1 MYDASIERAIKIFH
15 DINKR
20 SPSFL
25 PNVDL
30 LVRPFILFHLKL
42 TSIKCHSV
50 RMVNRSNSK
59 GVILDFEAQPRK
71 NSYLQFFLHE
81 SIVLSI

>member
-30 LVRPFILFHLKL
+30 LVRSFILLPLNL
-42 TSIKCHSV
+42 TFI
-50 RMVNRSNSK
+50 
-59 GVILDFEAQPRK
+59 G
-71 NSYLQFFLHE
+71 SY
-81 SIVLSI
+81 SM